1 MTWFKNTAIS
11 FLLLFS
17 SLMIILSTL
26 FYNVSAVIVF
36 EKHQRN
42 LFMSTFE
49 GLHNYTECDWI
60 SSVTIIDKVMTLE
73 CETPMY
79 GLRILYVNEKYQI
92 LSSIDPNEIKLSE
105 ASSAFTAMNYST
117 SFSISTTTY
126 KNEIVYWI
134 SSDDGEWLLDFID
147 YSILWKV
154 DKNYE

>member
-1 MTWFKNTAIS
+1 MTWFKNTAIG

-26 FYNVSAVIVF
+26 FYNVSAVVVF

-49 GLHNYTECDWI
+49 GLHNYTDCTWV
-60 SSVTIIDKVMTLE
+60 SSVLIIDKVMTLE

-79 GLRILYVNEKYQI
+79 GLRVLYVNEKYQI
-92 LSSIDPNEIKLSE
+92 ITSIDPNEIKLSD
-105 ASSAFTAMNYST
+105 ASSAFTAMNNST

>member
-1 MTWFKNTAIS
+1 MTWFKNTAIG

-49 GLHNYTECDWI
+49 GLHNYTDCSWV
-60 SSVTIIDKVMTLE
+60 SSVLITDKVMTLE
-73 CETPMY
+73 CKTPLY
-79 GLRILYVNEKYQI
+79 GLRVLYVNEKYQI
-92 LSSIDPNEIKLSE
+92 LTSIDPNEIKLSE
-105 ASSAFTAMNYST
+105 ASSVFTAMNNST